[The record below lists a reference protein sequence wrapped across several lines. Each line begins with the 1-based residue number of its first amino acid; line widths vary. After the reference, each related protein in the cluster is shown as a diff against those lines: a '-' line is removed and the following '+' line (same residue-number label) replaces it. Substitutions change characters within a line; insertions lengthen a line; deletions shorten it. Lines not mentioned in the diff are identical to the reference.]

1 MFFLWFNLA
10 GEYIIVGCSSPFLTK
25 NSIPPLLL
33 QRKLSCGRIRQKTA
47 RPGQFQWKRDNLW
60 TLYWEWVAGDG
71 SPELGI
77 RLLGRGSRIRGHS
90 SSHPFFSC
98 PLLYTDL
105 ITPATDLLSWG
116 KIYCPRQNSQPISQ
130 GVDHCIRA
138 ESGNVRFNWRQAF
151 LSEKR
156 QPYKEK
162 LLLCVFQE
170 VGRQLE
176 ICEAQLWYSCA
187 FMENAKSIRGEY
199 DI

>member
-138 ESGNVRFNWRQAF
+138 ESGNVRSTDGKHSSQRKDNHIRRNCYYESFKMLGGSWKSAKPNYDTA
-151 LSEKR
+151 
-156 QPYKEK
+156 
-162 LLLCVFQE
+162 VFSWK
-170 VGRQLE
+170 V
-176 ICEAQLWYSCA
+176 
-187 FMENAKSIRGEY
+187 N
-199 DI
+199 